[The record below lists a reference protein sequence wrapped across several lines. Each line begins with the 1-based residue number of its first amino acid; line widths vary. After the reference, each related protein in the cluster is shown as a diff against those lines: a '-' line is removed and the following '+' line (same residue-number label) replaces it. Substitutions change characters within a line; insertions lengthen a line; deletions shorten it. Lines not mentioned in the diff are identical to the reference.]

1 MSNSN
6 SGHNNTS
13 EPNSEVSVSVIPS
26 VIQPIGVV
34 HSCYPSKFAVPRQ
47 PGLVPQATAVIEIEA
62 KWQPH
67 FAVEGLEKFSH
78 CWLVFVFHQNANL
91 RYHAKVHPPRLGGE
105 SIGVFATRSPHRPNP
120 IGLSLVKI
128 EQVMDGKIYIS
139 GVDVVDGT
147 PVLDIKPYLPEV
159 EALPNAISGWPS
171 QIQTIEIDVIW
182 SDSLLEQIQ
191 NWGERIRQPALKQ
204 IIDQTLKLD
213 PRPLIYREQ
222 QQKVHAFRLFD
233 GDIHFEFTEQYKIT
247 IQKIVFC

>member
-1 MSNSN
+1 MSKSISNSN
-6 SGHNNTS
+6 THS
-13 EPNSEVSVSVIPS
+13 ESPVSVISS

-47 PGLVPQATAVIEIEA
+47 PGLVPEATAVIEIEA
-62 KWQPH
+62 KWQPQ

-78 CWLVFVFHQNANL
+78 CWLLFIFHQNANL

-128 EQVMDGKIYIS
+128 ERVVDGKIYIS

-159 EALPNAISGWPS
+159 EALNNAVSGWPS
-171 QIQTIEIDVIW
+171 QVQAVEIEVLW
-182 SDSLLEQIQ
+182 PDSLLTLVEA
-191 NWGERIRQPALKQ
+191 WALRIHQPALKQ
-204 IIDQTLKLD
+204 IIDHTLKLD
-213 PRPLIYREQ
+213 PRPVAYRDQ
-222 QQKVHAFRLFD
+222 QQKTHAFRLFD
-233 GDIHFEFTEQYKIT
+233 GDIHFEFTEQNKIA